1 MAKGSG
7 GGRSAPA
14 AQRRNSLRG
23 AALAESR
30 GERLKQQIFSNPQ
43 VARAGSLP
51 TRFVDSDGRL
61 WGADFGG
68 RGGMAYRVMQS
79 GSRGVETRGE
89 SKRMTGRKIY
99 PVTRAQ
105 IDSISRAGRYLR
117 FGNR

>member
-1 MAKGSG
+1 VRGS
-7 GGRSAPA
+7 SL
-14 AQRRNSLRG
+14 AQ
-23 AALAESR
+23 SR
-30 GERLKQQIFSNPQ
+30 ADRLKQKIFSNPQ
-43 VARAGSLP
+43 VARAGNLP
-51 TRFVDSDGRL
+51 SRFVDNDGRL

-68 RGGMAYRVMQS
+68 RGGMAYRIMQS
-79 GSRGVETRGE
+79 GSRGVEVRGE